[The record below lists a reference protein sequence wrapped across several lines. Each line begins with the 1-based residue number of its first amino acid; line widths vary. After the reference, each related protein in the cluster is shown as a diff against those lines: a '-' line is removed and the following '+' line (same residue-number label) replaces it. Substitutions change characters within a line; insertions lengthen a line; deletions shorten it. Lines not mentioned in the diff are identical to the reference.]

1 MNEANRAALAAA
13 LARPAWQ
20 APRFELLPIAGM
32 QEAVRALPGGAV
44 VSVTCSPRHGLAR
57 TLEASEWL
65 VGEGF
70 HVVPHLAARLIQDH
84 AHLERL
90 LERLAQL
97 GIDDAFVVG
106 GDTEQPVGVFPHGRA
121 LLEALAGCELRPARL
136 GVPAYPEGHHRI
148 EAAAL
153 QCDLEAKAALAD
165 YAVTQLCFEAQP
177 LLAWRD
183 RQRRLGMTLPMVAG
197 IPGVMEPRRLLAIAL
212 RLGLGPSVRALRRRS
227 GWMSRLLR
235 PSPYYPD
242 GLLERLAP
250 RLGDPLG
257 GFVGLHVYT
266 FNRVEAARRWLDGR
280 WGLAAPRAAVAEPEG
295 EAVTSA
301 GEPLA

>member
-1 MNEANRAALAAA
+1 MTAT
-13 LARPAWQ
+13 
-20 APRFELLPIAGM
+20 RFELLPIAGM
-32 QEAVRALPGGAV
+32 QEAARELPPGAV
-44 VSVTCSPRHGLAR
+44 VSVTCSPRHGLER

-70 HVVPHLAARLIQDH
+70 HVVPHLAARLVRDLV
-84 AHLERL
+84 HLERL

-106 GDTEQPVGVFPHGRA
+106 GDAEHPVGAFPHGRA

-148 EAAAL
+148 EATAL
-153 QCDLEAKAALAD
+153 QCDLGAKAALAD

-177 LLAWRD
+177 LLAWRE
-183 RQRRLGMTLPMVAG
+183 RQRRLGMTLPVVAG
-197 IPGVMEPRRLLAIAL
+197 IPGVMETRRLLAIAL
-212 RLGLGPSVRALRRRS
+212 RLGLGPSVRALRRQT
-227 GWMSRLLR
+227 GWISRLLR
-235 PSPYYPD
+235 PAPYYPD
-242 GLLERLAP
+242 GLLEQLAP

-266 FNRVEAARRWLDGR
+266 FNRVAPARRWLEGHR
-280 WGLAAPRAAVAEPEG
+280 GLLAPRAAVAEPEG
-295 EAVTSA
+295 GAVTSA
-301 GEPLA
+301 GEPMA